1 MKKKIALFL
10 LFVCFLSGQFL
21 SAQEFPTGAI
31 LDPELYNSVPLRA
44 TQLSRTYEGL
54 PQVYSLKQYAPI
66 PNSQGRYGTCTA
78 WSSTYAARTIAES
91 IALNRTDR
99 FLNTQNVFSP
109 LFVYKS
115 VHFYNYNNPNPLG
128 DKGIAI
134 GYALEFLKREGAIK
148 MPNNELS
155 LLMQNFLLSDY
166 SDKTRY
172 QRYPIA
178 DYVKLYISY
187 QPLINNNIK
196 TQMVKKS
203 LSEKKP
209 VVIAIICPPSFQI
222 QKTWKIQEVWYPIEN
237 PPSADPS
244 VIYKYSGHALCVVG
258 YDDNK
263 YGGAFEIQNSWGAD
277 WANGGYIWIP
287 YNVFNEFAYEAY
299 EMIENLSNYKDA
311 VEFSGSVQIELF
323 NSRQGM
329 PVRFADGYYQTVNS
343 YSSGTRFR
351 YLLGNGKPAYVYA
364 FASDSGSKTT
374 TRIFPPEGQ
383 NISPVLDY
391 SENIVALPG
400 EKLWIQMDQR
410 VGTDYLV
417 VLYAKEALD
426 IDNIRRK
433 FAEASGTFPER
444 VAKAVGENYIPS
456 NKTTYESNEI
466 RFSASSPNPKAVF
479 GLLLAIN
486 HKE

>member
-1 MKKKIALFL
+1 MKKKMALFL
-10 LFVCFLSGQFL
+10 FFVCFLSGQFL
-21 SAQEFPTGAI
+21 FAQEFSTGAV

-54 PQVYSLKQYAPI
+54 PQVYSLKQYTPI
-66 PNSQGRYGTCTA
+66 PNSQGDIGACVGWA
-78 WSSTYAARTIAES
+78 SAYAARTIAES
-91 IALNRTDR
+91 IALNRTNR

-115 VHFYNYNNPNPLG
+115 VHFYNYNNPNPSG
-128 DKGIAI
+128 DQGIAI
-134 GYALEFLKREGAIK
+134 VYALNFLKLEGAIK
-148 MPNNELS
+148 MPPNEIS
-155 LLMQNFLLSDY
+155 LMKRALIQNFLLSNY
-166 SDKTRY
+166 SDKSRY

-178 DYVKLYISY
+178 DFVRLYSSY
-187 QPLINNNIK
+187 GDDTKK

-203 LSEKKP
+203 ISEKKP
-209 VVIAIICPPSFQI
+209 VIISIICPKSFNTV
-222 QKTWKIQEVWYPIEN
+222 KEVWYPTEE
-237 PPSADPS
+237 P
-244 VIYKYSGHALCVVG
+244 IYTAGGHALCVVG

-263 YGGAFEIQNSWGAD
+263 YGGAFEIQNSWGTD
-277 WANGGYIWIP
+277 WGNGGYVWIP
-287 YNVFNEFAYEAY
+287 YSVFNKFAQEAY
-299 EMIENLSNYKDA
+299 EMIENLSNYKDS

-323 NSRQGM
+323 NSKQGM

-343 YSSGTRFR
+343 YSSGTEFR

-364 FASDSGSKTT
+364 FASDSGSNIT

-391 SENIVALPG
+391 SENIVAFPG
-400 EKLWIQMDQR
+400 EKLWIKLDQR

-426 IDNIRRK
+426 IDNIRKR
-433 FAEASGTFPER
+433 FAETSGTFPER
-444 VAKAVGENYIPS
+444 VAKAVGENYIPAD
-456 NKTTYESNEI
+456 KTKYESNKI
-466 RFSASSPNPKAVF
+466 SFSASSPNPKAVF